1 MDERILHIVF
11 HKSEADIICWMR
23 SLPPGSINSTV
34 NKILSAESKGTLAKI
49 PYKFSFTSD
58 VEKANCRF
66 VIRTKAALNF
76 VAKIPRGKIKQTLV
90 KVIRKHIRKNS
101 KLAPPPVLIQG
112 DSIVKLLDSFER
124 QTNSKEATYAG
135 MPDKYRFLSER
146 YRLACEL
153 LFNEMLKCFDKKQG
167 ERKVNIAGIINAA
180 YSSQSDK
187 EQTNLNFK
195 EDNNHE
201 RI

>member
-23 SLPPGSINSTV
+23 SLQPGSVNSTV
-34 NKILSAESKGTLAKI
+34 NKILSAESKENLANI
-49 PYKFSFTSD
+49 PYKFSFTND
-58 VEKANCRF
+58 VEKTNCRF
-66 VIRTKAALNF
+66 VIRDKAALNF
-76 VAKIPRGKIKQTLV
+76 VTKIPRGKMKQNLV

-101 KLAPPPVLIQG
+101 ELSPPPVLIRG
-112 DSIVKLLDSFER
+112 DSIVRILDAFEKK
-124 QTNSKEATYAG
+124 TNPKEAAYTG
-135 MPDKYRFLSER
+135 MPDKYKFLSKS

-153 LFNEMLKCFDKKQG
+153 LLGEILKCFDKQS
-167 ERKVNIAGIINAA
+167 EREVSVSGIINAA
-180 YSSQSDK
+180 YSSQGGK

-201 RI
+201 